1 MGPAKAKQMANI
13 TEKNI
18 RGIDKLKWC
27 AKLHSIHFDRRV
39 KKGLGN
45 QTHPE
50 KCQSTASLHVAAPS
64 PQRRKNGEGEG
75 AATRRL
81 VDCLKQ

>member
-13 TEKNI
+13 AEKNI

-27 AKLHSIHFDRRV
+27 AKLHSIHFVRRG

-45 QTHPE
+45 QTYPDR
-50 KCQSTASLHVAAPS
+50 CLSTASLRVAAPS

-81 VDCLKQ
+81 IDCLKR